1 MSKQKESIVGN
12 SITYNAPPTIS
23 EFMSSEAFV
32 RFILGPVGSGKT
44 TGVLFESLRR
54 ACEQQPGPDGIRR
67 TRAVIVRNTLAQMKQ
82 TILKDV
88 ETWLGSIAY
97 FKSSENL
104 IQIRAGDVHSDWY
117 LIPLDDPQNQ
127 QRLLS
132 LQLTWAWI
140 NEFIEIDPDLIPAI
154 AGRLGR
160 YPSAAQGGPTWFGI
174 IGDSNM
180 PNAGSRWHELLD
192 VATPEDWNVSIQPG
206 GLEEGAENLNY
217 LTQTNES
224 LKLALDHPKRLDQGR
239 EYYRRLARQNA
250 GNWVKRYV
258 HAQYGDDPDG
268 TAVFRESF
276 NREFHVSKEP
286 LIPSES
292 LPLIVAQDF
301 GRNPC
306 ALIMQPNHRGQVLVL
321 KEVLAQN
328 MGLELHMNQNMR
340 PALSEERFLGK
351 SVVFVGDPSG
361 VSKNSITE
369 LDMFAYIEGLGYRA
383 YPAPTNSIDLR
394 LQAVESLLMQNVGG
408 RPMLLIDGKN
418 CPMLVQA
425 LYNKYLFAK
434 RKDGENRSI
443 PEKKHPWSDIAD
455 ALQYGALCVQ
465 GGFHQSI
472 KRDMDRWL
480 NRQSEGTRRP
490 MVSGGWT

>member
-1 MSKQKESIVGN
+1 MNKQKESIVGN
-12 SITYNAPPTIS
+12 EINYDAPPTVS

-44 TGVLFESLRR
+44 TGVMFECLRR
-54 ACEQQPGPDGIRR
+54 ACEQMPGPDGIRR

-82 TILKDV
+82 TVLKDV

-117 LIPLDDPQNQ
+117 LIPLDDPANQ

-140 NEFIEIDPDLIPAI
+140 NEFIEVDPDLIPAI

-174 IGDSNM
+174 MGDSNM
-180 PNAGSRWHELLD
+180 PNAGSRWHEYLD
-192 VATPEDWNVSIQPG
+192 VNTPEDWSVHIQPG
-206 GLEEGAENLNY
+206 GLADDAENLNY
-217 LTQTNES
+217 LTQTNET
-224 LKLALDHPKRLDQGR
+224 LKLPLNHPQRLDQGR
-239 EYYRRLARQNA
+239 EYYRRLARQHA

-276 NREFHVSKEP
+276 NRDFHVSKEP
-286 LIPSES
+286 LIPSDS
-292 LPLIVAQDF
+292 LPIIVAQDF

-306 ALIMQPNHRGQVLVL
+306 GLVLQPNHRGQVLVL
-321 KEVLAQN
+321 EEIIAQN
-328 MGLELHMNQNMR
+328 MGLELHMAQNVR
-340 PALSEERFLGK
+340 PVLAKERYIGK
-351 SVVFVGDPSG
+351 PVIFVGDPSG
-361 VSKNSITE
+361 VAKNSITE
-369 LDMFAYIEGLGYRA
+369 LDMFAFIESQGYRA
-383 YPAPTNSIDLR
+383 YPAPTNDIDLR
-394 LQAVESLLMQNVGG
+394 LQAVESLLMQTIGG
-408 RPMLLIDGKN
+408 KPMLLIDGVN
-418 CPMLVQA
+418 CPNLVQA
-425 LYNKYLFAK
+425 LHSKYLFAK

-465 GGFHQSI
+465 GGFHQAI
-472 KRDMDRWL
+472 KRDINRRLDR
-480 NRQSEGTRRP
+480 QVAERRT
-490 MVSGGWT
+490 MASGGWT

>member
-1 MSKQKESIVGN
+1 MNKQKESIVGN
-12 SITYNAPPTIS
+12 AITYNAPPTIS

-104 IQIRAGDVHSDWY
+104 IQIRAGDVHSDWC

-180 PNAGSRWHELLD
+180 PNAGSRWHEYLD
-192 VATPEDWNVSIQPG
+192 VSVPEDWHVSIQPG
-206 GLEEGAENLNY
+206 GLEAGAENLNY
-217 LTQTNES
+217 LTQTNET
-224 LKLALDHPKRLDQGR
+224 LKLPLDHPKRLDQGR

-258 HAQYGDDPDG
+258 HAKYGDDPDG

-276 NREFHVSKEP
+276 NRDFHVSKET

-292 LPLIVAQDF
+292 LPLLVAQDF

-306 ALIMQPNHRGQVLVL
+306 ALIIQTIHRGQVLVL

-340 PALSEERFLGK
+340 PALTEERFVGK
-351 SVVFVGDPSG
+351 SVNFVGDPSG

-369 LDMFAYIEGLGYRA
+369 LDMFAYIESQGYRA
-383 YPAPTNSIDLR
+383 YPAPTNDIGLR
-394 LQAVESLLMQNVGG
+394 LQAVESLLMQNIGG

-425 LYNKYLFAK
+425 LHSKYLFAK

-443 PEKKHPWSDIAD
+443 PEKKHPWSDLTD
-455 ALQYGALCVQ
+455 ALQYGALAVQ
-465 GGFHQSI
+465 GGFHQAI
-472 KRDMDRWL
+472 KRDMDRRL
-480 NRQSEGTRRP
+480 NRLVEPRRT
-490 MVSGGWT
+490 MVAGGWT